1 MTEERQRRGRQ
12 NDQKGTPLTVRLQQE
27 LLDELD
33 RMRKEEDDLPTRP
46 EMLRRIMQR
55 MLDEQQ
61 VQVLLRG
68 KR

>member
-33 RMRKEEDDLPTRP
+33 RMRREEDDLPTRP

-55 MLDEQQ
+55 MLE
-61 VQVLLRG
+61 
-68 KR
+68 K